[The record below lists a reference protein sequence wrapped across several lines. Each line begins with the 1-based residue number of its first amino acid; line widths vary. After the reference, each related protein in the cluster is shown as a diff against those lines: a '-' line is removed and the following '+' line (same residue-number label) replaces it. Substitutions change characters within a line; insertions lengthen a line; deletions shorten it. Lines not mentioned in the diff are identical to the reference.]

1 MSTDQTCDS
10 GSSHS
15 AVPPGLAHRLRP
27 YPALPRWAKLG
38 RPFQGLWAGLLLCG
52 VTSALFVPAV
62 AADHPELPQ
71 GSECLSCHAEKTK
84 GESVHFDFTHACT
97 VCHAVSIADG
107 KTTITLVLPKEKICY
122 TCHEKAA
129 MDKVS
134 FMKGECVSCHD
145 PHNSERLHLLRANL
159 SPSEGGQR

>member
-1 MSTDQTCDS
+1 VSIDETCDS
-10 GSSHS
+10 GISHS

-38 RPFQGLWAGLLLCG
+38 RPFQGLRAAVLFSIVI
-52 VTSALFVPAV
+52 VTPVFGK
-62 AADHPELPQ
+62 DHPALLA

-84 GESVHFDFTHACT
+84 GKSVHFDFTQACA
-97 VCHAVSIADG
+97 VCHAVSTADG

-159 SPSEGGQR
+159 PPSEGGQR